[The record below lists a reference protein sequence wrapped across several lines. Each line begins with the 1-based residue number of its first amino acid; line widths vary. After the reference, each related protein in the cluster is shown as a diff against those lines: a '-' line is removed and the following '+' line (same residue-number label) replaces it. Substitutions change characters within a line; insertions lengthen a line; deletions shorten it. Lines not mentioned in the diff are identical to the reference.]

1 MANDE
6 LTPAN
11 FKKELKDLLEKYGAY
26 ISMSASYCS
35 DWSGIND
42 EYMYAYVGD
51 TQVVLCNENFVD
63 SRNIK
68 R

>member
-11 FKKELKDLLEKYGAY
+11 FKKELKDLLEKYGAC
-26 ISMSASYCS
+26 IGMDADECS
-35 DWSGIND
+35 DWYGIHG
-42 EYMYAYVGD
+42 EYMYAKIGNKKVI
-51 TQVVLCNENFVD
+51 LCNGYSVD
-63 SRNIK
+63 GHDIK